1 MLLPGIVMAMVLLF
15 VNTSLGAVTVV
26 LNGVAITFLTH
37 LDDASLALLVDDLE
51 REHLSEF
58 IVAKFYQNHYFSRAK
73 TRSRLS
79 AFDQELELA
88 CRAWVQQVAGVTF
101 DESTTL
107 QEELKSGVV
116 LCQLCN
122 AIKPGVCKKP
132 STMSAPFKQMEN
144 IAAYLTA
151 CDQLG
156 VPQHSSF
163 QTVTL
168 YEDKDMMQVLVN
180 LQALGSAAQRVP
192 GYSGPT
198 FGAKL
203 ADANVREFSEEVLK
217 AGLATQTFLGT
228 GSHGQPGT
236 QSGMFDTNREIVK
249 SNATPSATPTFL
261 GTGSHGVSG
270 TQSGMV
276 DTRRNIVK
284 AC

>member
-1 MLLPGIVMAMVLLF
+1 MPTFHEAAALTATSAKDAAKDYSKGAQKGTFVSADERAAETGGELLYG
-15 VNTSLGAVTVV
+15 
-26 LNGVAITFLTH
+26 
-37 LDDASLALLVDDLE
+37 LDKELAE
-51 REHLSEF
+51 KKA
-58 IVAKFYQNHYFSRAK
+58 AKY
-73 TRSRLS
+73 
-79 AFDQELELA
+79 DQELELA

-101 DESTTL
+101 DEATTL

-156 VPQHSSF
+156 VPKHSSF

-217 AGLATQTFLGT
+217 AGLATQTFLCT